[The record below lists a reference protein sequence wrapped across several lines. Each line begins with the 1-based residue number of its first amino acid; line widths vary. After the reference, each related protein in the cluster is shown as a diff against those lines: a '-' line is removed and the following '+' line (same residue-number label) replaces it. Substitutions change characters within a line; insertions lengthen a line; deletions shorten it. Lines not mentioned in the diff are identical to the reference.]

1 MRLILIPIIY
11 YGGYKMDDQKF
22 HEKLLN
28 LIEEIKR
35 FPEVKRESLEMLTG
49 ELGKKY
55 EDLKLSLIALQ
66 DSLDSLRLNVQ
77 YLLFD
82 LDVTKKENTALRKK
96 LEEQGNNK

>member
-1 MRLILIPIIY
+1 
-11 YGGYKMDDQKF
+11 MDEQNF
-22 HEKLLN
+22 HEKLLD

-35 FPEVKRESLEMLTG
+35 FPEVKRESLEMLAG

-55 EDLKLSLIALQ
+55 EDLKHSLIVLQ
-66 DSLDSLRLNVQ
+66 DSLDSLRLNVK

-82 LDVTKKENTALRKK
+82 LDATKKENMALRKK